1 MNTYTETSIP
11 AVDLNVLLADAA
23 AWVSAME
30 VDAEIVERQLILG
43 CERGCL
49 PDSAAHGSHSPALTV
64 LGMDHT
70 RILTQIRAEVKDYLA
85 HAMIEELNR
94 HHLDSM
100 TYLELRCRKEEVSR
114 RVNKLIK
121 QIETGRERKAA

>member
-1 MNTYTETSIP
+1 MNTYTETSTP
-11 AVDLNVLLADAA
+11 VVDLDGLLADAA
-23 AWVSAME
+23 AWVSAIE
-30 VDAEIVERQLILG
+30 VDAEIEERQLILG

-64 LGMDHT
+64 LGMDHART
-70 RILTQIRAEVKDYLA
+70 FARIKDEVKDYLA

-94 HHLDSM
+94 HHFDSM

-114 RVNKLIK
+114 RVNKLIR
-121 QIETGRERKAA
+121 QMVVGRERKAA